1 MKLNRIYNLSRIY
14 NNLVKYHNYNFDENT
29 KKCIMICILKTLS
42 YGIFGSHNLYRNEDL
57 LISYIS
63 NKIIVT
69 NINRNEK
76 LTYPINGNHSI
87 IISNRFKSN
96 YKYAA
101 VKEISPEFIELY
113 YKQQNGQGIKLS
125 D

>member
-1 MKLNRIYNLSRIY
+1 MKWNRVYNLSRIY

-29 KKCIMICILKTLS
+29 KKCIMISILRTLR
-42 YGIFGSHNLYRNEDL
+42 YGISGSRNLYRDKDL

-87 IISNRFKSN
+87 ITSNRFRSR
-96 YKYAA
+96 YEYAV
-101 VKEISPEFIELY
+101 VKEISPEFIEFY
-113 YKQQNGQGIKLS
+113 FRYGRKGIKLS
-125 D
+125 N

>member
-1 MKLNRIYNLSRIY
+1 MKWNRVYNLSRIY

-29 KKCIMICILKTLS
+29 KKCIMISILRTLRYDIS
-42 YGIFGSHNLYRNEDL
+42 SSRNLYRDEDL

-87 IISNRFKSN
+87 IISNRFRSR
-96 YKYAA
+96 YEYAA
-101 VKEISPEFIELY
+101 VKEISPEFIEFY
-113 YKQQNGQGIKLS
+113 FRYGQKGIKLS
-125 D
+125 N

>member
-29 KKCIMICILKTLS
+29 KECIMISILKTLS
-42 YGIFGSHNLYRNEDL
+42 YGIFGSRNLYRNEDL

-76 LTYPINGNHSI
+76 LTYPINGNHGI
-87 IISNRFKSN
+87 VISNAKVSM
-96 YKYAA
+96 YKHDI

>member
-1 MKLNRIYNLSRIY
+1 MKWNRVYNLSRIY

-29 KKCIMICILKTLS
+29 KKCIMISILRTLRYDIS
-42 YGIFGSHNLYRNEDL
+42 DSHNLYRNKDL

-87 IISNRFKSN
+87 ITSNRFKSS
-96 YKYAA
+96 YEYAV
-101 VKEISPEFIELY
+101 VKEISPEFIEFY
-113 YKQQNGQGIKLS
+113 FRYGRKGIKFS
-125 D
+125 N

>member
-1 MKLNRIYNLSRIY
+1 MKWNRIYNLSRIY
-14 NNLVKYHNYNFDENT
+14 NNLVKCHNYNFDENT
-29 KKCIMICILKTLS
+29 KKCIMISILRTLRYDIS
-42 YGIFGSHNLYRNEDL
+42 SSRNLYRDEDL

-96 YKYAA
+96 YEYAA
-101 VKEISPEFIELY
+101 VKEISPEFIEFY
-113 YKQQNGQGIKLS
+113 FRYGRKGIKLS
-125 D
+125 N